1 MHRWLPLLLLA
12 PGLAQAGDP
21 AEGARLAAQ
30 WCANCHRVAAE
41 GPGPATDAVP
51 AFATIAARPGAG
63 EAAIIAFL
71 RNPHG
76 AMPDPGLTP
85 RQAEDLAAYILAQRP
100 R

>member
-1 MHRWLPLLLLA
+1 MRRWLWFLIAA
-12 PGLAQAGDP
+12 PGLAQAADP
-21 AEGARLAAQ
+21 AEGGRLAAQ
-30 WCANCHRVAAE
+30 WCADCHRLAAA

-51 AFATIAARPGAG
+51 AFAAIAARPGAG

-71 RNPHG
+71 RRPHG

-85 RQAEDLAAYILAQRP
+85 RQAEDLAAFILAQRP

>member
-1 MHRWLPLLLLA
+1 MPRWLALMLLA

-21 AEGARLAAQ
+21 AEGGRLAAQ
-30 WCANCHRVAAE
+30 WCANCHRVAAA

-51 AFATIAARPGAG
+51 AFAAIAARPGAS
-63 EAAIIAFL
+63 EPAIIAFL
-71 RNPHG
+71 RRPHG

-85 RQAEDLAAYILAQRP
+85 RQAEDLATYILAQRP

>member
-1 MHRWLPLLLLA
+1 MRRWLPLLLLA
-12 PGLAQAGDP
+12 PGLAEAGDP
-21 AEGARLAAQ
+21 VEGRRLAAQ
-30 WCANCHRVAAE
+30 WCADCHRIAAA

-51 AFATIAARPGAG
+51 AFAAIAARPGAG
-63 EAAIIAFL
+63 EAGIIAFL